1 MKCHCF
7 LNLQGIL
14 YTVVNFLGSR
24 REVEMLTLDNNS
36 LNDCFWRKF
45 KCSMTQLFP
54 KTQSFPAD
62 KKQNDLYF
70 I

>member
-36 LNDCFWRKF
+36 LNDRFWRKF
-45 KCSMTQLFP
+45 KCSVTQLSGSTF
-54 KTQSFPAD
+54 S
-62 KKQNDLYF
+62 
-70 I
+70 

>member
-24 REVEMLTLDNNS
+24 REVEMLTLDDNS

-45 KCSMTQLFP
+45 KCSVTQLSGSTF
-54 KTQSFPAD
+54 S
-62 KKQNDLYF
+62 
-70 I
+70 